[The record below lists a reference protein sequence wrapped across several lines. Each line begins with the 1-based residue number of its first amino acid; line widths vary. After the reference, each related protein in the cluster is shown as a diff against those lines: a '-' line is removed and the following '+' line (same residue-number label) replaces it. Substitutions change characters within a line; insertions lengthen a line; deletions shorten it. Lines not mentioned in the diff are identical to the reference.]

1 MVCKLF
7 HPPILNMDRSIT
19 IFGSIL
25 AFIKKFFTNLHS
37 SRRSEPILHS
47 SRSSG
52 SFSTFSNFSH
62 PSGASD
68 QFSHLSRSHFIH
80 FSWNLHHLLLDT
92 NPTCLRCNDSFIHPS
107 RRTHPTQ
114 KFVRRHLHDR
124 TFAQIRTAADF
135 VSHHSE
141 DIPEQQVGRKTLMHS
156 EILAQIVLSSLNC
169 QIVLHLLP
177 LIFFCQRGCLFSSC
191 WLSMTSPPD
200 ASTCRTAI
208 CSSSLFPGSK
218 STYPAPRSTRTL
230 LLSFTR
236 SVSAI
241 LSLYAFILASPVK
254 DSLNDRSDRFW
265 CSSLCDFVALSCDA
279 TVAQSTSSES
289 MSFNFRSRP
298 ILQRS
303 FIHNPWWWGSLLLLV
318 NCDLLRQLQ
327 FWSLHLPRSV
337 TQTFP
342 SSRFP
347 SITQCLSCPTF
358 ASYNSILE
366 NA

>member
-1 MVCKLF
+1 MVCETVSIHQF
-7 HPPILNMDRSIT
+7 LNMDRSIT

-25 AFIKKFFTNLHS
+25 AFIKKFFTNFHS

-62 PSGASD
+62 PSGSSD

-114 KFVRRHLHDR
+114 KFLRRHLHDR
-124 TFAQIRTAADF
+124 TFAQIRTPADF

-156 EILAQIVLSSLNC
+156 EILAQIVLSSLTC
-169 QIVLHLLP
+169 
-177 LIFFCQRGCLFSSC
+177 RGCFFNCCLWSSFANVDVC
-191 WLSMTSPPD
+191 SLRAGFLWHHRQMGPHVEPPS
-200 ASTCRTAI
+200 AHHL
-208 CSSSLFPGSK
+208 CSRVPNAH
-218 STYPAPRSTRTL
+218 TPAPRSTRTL

-254 DSLNDRSDRFW
+254 DSLNDRSDRFRCFVMMW
-265 CSSLCDFVALSCDA
+265 LC
-279 TVAQSTSSES
+279 
-289 MSFNFRSRP
+289 RSPMRCKRRTAWTN
-298 ILQRS
+298 LQWV
-303 FIHNPWWWGSLLLLV
+303 HE
-318 NCDLLRQLQ
+318 LQ
-327 FWSLHLPRSV
+327 CP
-337 TQTFP
+337 QTKRRIF
-342 SSRFP
+342 
-347 SITQCLSCPTF
+347 
-358 ASYNSILE
+358 
-366 NA
+366 